1 LRVETP
7 WETGGI
13 WLRKEIVL
21 DSVPA
26 NPALYICHND
36 DAVVYVNGNKVAEL
50 AGSLLR
56 YTLVPLAPEGAA
68 ALRAGANLIAVHCRN
83 DQGIQ
88 FIDAHL
94 AAADEEPVL
103 PLTYTKRVPYKT
115 ELVTRW
121 GREVTAENAWIEYPR
136 PQMVRENWRNLN
148 GPWSY
153 AVTPIAQREQPEA
166 WDGEILVPFAL
177 ESRLGG
183 VQRLL
188 QPDEALWYRRTF
200 ELAAADGART
210 LLNFEAVDYRG
221 DVWVNGVHVGCHQGG
236 NTPFSLDATQA
247 VRAGENE
254 LVVRVEDA
262 TGDWQLRGKQVLEP
276 GGIWYTRVS
285 GIWQTVWLEQV
296 PDDYIVDLQM
306 RTDAEAGSITVSAT
320 VWGEKGRLRVT
331 VKDGD
336 MMAAAQEGPVGGVT
350 VAVPDAK
357 CWTPDAPHLYA
368 LDIELLDDA
377 GGIVD
382 RVGSYAGIRTVG
394 KARDA
399 EGRLRFTLNGE
410 PIFHWGPLDQGWW
423 PDGLLTP
430 PSDAAMRYDIEFLKA
445 AGFNMIRK
453 HIKVEPRRYYYHCD
467 QIGMMVWQ
475 DQPSAGNGPP
485 WTFLRPDPKDADWP
499 DEHHAQYM
507 RELEWMVD
515 ALENHPSIVVWVP
528 FNEAWGQHRTMAVGR
543 YLLERDPNRLVNIAS
558 GGNFWSVGD
567 IADAHAY
574 PEPDFPFDEERFR
587 DYILVV
593 GEFGG
598 HGFPVE
604 GHLWNPGQRNW
615 GYGQLPETL
624 EEHKARY
631 RGSIARLNALRE
643 RGVAAGVYTQTT
655 DVEVEI
661 NGLLTYDRAVA
672 KISAEELAA
681 IHREVLPQP

>member
-1 LRVETP
+1 MCSSDL
-7 WETGGI
+7 
-13 WLRKEIVL
+13 
-21 DSVPA
+21 
-26 NPALYICHND
+26 
-36 DAVVYVNGNKVAEL
+36 
-50 AGSLLR
+50 
-56 YTLVPLAPEGAA
+56 
-68 ALRAGANLIAVHCRN
+68 
-83 DQGIQ
+83 
-88 FIDAHL
+88 
-94 AAADEEPVL
+94 
-103 PLTYTKRVPYKT
+103 
-115 ELVTRW
+115 
-121 GREVTAENAWIEYPR
+121 
-136 PQMVRENWRNLN
+136 
-148 GPWSY
+148 
-153 AVTPIAQREQPEA
+153 
-166 WDGEILVPFAL
+166 
-177 ESRLGG
+177 
-183 VQRLL
+183 
-188 QPDEALWYRRTF
+188 
-200 ELAAADGART
+200 
-210 LLNFEAVDYRG
+210 
-221 DVWVNGVHVGCHQGG
+221 
-236 NTPFSLDATQA
+236 
-247 VRAGENE
+247 
-254 LVVRVEDA
+254 
-262 TGDWQLRGKQVLEP
+262 
-276 GGIWYTRVS
+276 S

-320 VWGEKGRLRVT
+320 VRGEKGRLRVT

-336 MMAAAQEGPVGGVT
+336 TTAAAQEGPVGGVM
-350 VAVPDAK
+350 VAVPDAT
-357 CWTPDAPHLYA
+357 CWTTDAPHLDA

-543 YLLERDPNRLVNIAS
+543 YLLERDPSRLVNIAS
-558 GGNFWSVGD
+558 GGNFWPVGD
-567 IADAHAY
+567 ITDAHAY